1 MRILKLL
8 WCRDFIFE
16 TTAVFELHRMD
27 ESLVNFE
34 HYTQKS
40 IFWVLFGVADTIIL
54 LAFVCGEDI
63 IQILFNLSFYVTTH
77 ILESSKI

>member
-1 MRILKLL
+1 
-8 WCRDFIFE
+8 
-16 TTAVFELHRMD
+16 MD
-27 ESLVNFE
+27 DSLVNFE

-40 IFWVLFGVADTIIL
+40 TFWVLLGVADTIIL

-77 ILESSKI
+77 ILESFKI